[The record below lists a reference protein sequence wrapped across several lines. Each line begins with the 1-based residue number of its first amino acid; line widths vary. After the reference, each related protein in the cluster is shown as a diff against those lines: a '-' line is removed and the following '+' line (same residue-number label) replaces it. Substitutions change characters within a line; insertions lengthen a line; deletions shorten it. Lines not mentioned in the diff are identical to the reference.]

1 MRESDNFINLQQEKS
16 IVIFD
21 VSKSLFDDKKAMNSE
36 DLMLDDID
44 INLLESYQNLEI
56 DNMYFQGDILNL
68 DLNLNIELPD
78 YLDNQDDES
87 FLQSLQKQNSQIHK

>member
-1 MRESDNFINLQQEKS
+1 M
-16 IVIFD
+16 
-21 VSKSLFDDKKAMNSE
+21 SKSLFDDKKAMNSE

>member
-1 MRESDNFINLQQEKS
+1 
-16 IVIFD
+16 
-21 VSKSLFDDKKAMNSE
+21 MNSE

>member
-1 MRESDNFINLQQEKS
+1 M
-16 IVIFD
+16 FD
-21 VSKSLFDDKKAMNSE
+21 VSKSLIDDKKAMNLE

-44 INLLESYQNLEI
+44 INLLENYQNLEI

-87 FLQSLQKQNSQIHK
+87 FLQNLQKQNSQIHK

>member
-1 MRESDNFINLQQEKS
+1 L
-16 IVIFD
+16 FD
-21 VSKSLFDDKKAMNSE
+21 VSKSLIDDKKAMNLE

-44 INLLESYQNLEI
+44 INLLENYQNLEI

-87 FLQSLQKQNSQIHK
+87 FLQNLQKQNSQIHK

>member
-1 MRESDNFINLQQEKS
+1 M
-16 IVIFD
+16 FD
-21 VSKSLFDDKKAMNSE
+21 VSKSLIDDKKEIEKE

-44 INLLESYQNLEI
+44 IGLLENYQNLEI

-87 FLQSLQKQNSQIHK
+87 FLQNLQKQNA

>member
-1 MRESDNFINLQQEKS
+1 M
-16 IVIFD
+16 FD
-21 VSKSLFDDKKAMNSE
+21 VSKSLIDDKKEIEKE

-44 INLLESYQNLEI
+44 IGLLENYQNLEI

-78 YLDNQDDES
+78 YLYNQDDES
-87 FLQSLQKQNSQIHK
+87 FLQNLQKQNT